1 MAKITYKGG
10 REIAPKRTKEKILW
24 WRYLLVFL
32 TGMVTMVVVLAAT
45 GALTATTYTTKEL
58 ILMFSGNPDDLLQAE
73 YQNLSI
79 LELITTLSQKKF
91 ETLGDINSV
100 TPLVKKTLEE
110 TINPVLEAEL
120 HYAYPWEEISTKPFK
135 LPASDREG
143 VDQNED
149 LSTYL
154 GRAIKEGVTLSSF
167 FNGDNIPELVNLF
180 LYPKDEYGNYDHD
193 HPYTLMDFIT
203 ADSTF
208 FDNIINGIRIKDVI
222 AIDPSDALLSTIGD
236 WKITDF
242 NQENINT
249 LSLSLFLDSTSTN
262 PLIVTL
268 CTWTIGDLKNPDQF
282 NSLKIADLVTVDE
295 NTPQLLI
302 ALINKDYTI
311 ADLQSQNL
319 YNVLT
324 IGEVFDTTGNKF
336 LQAIS
341 GFTLAQLQD
350 YNTIMGLKLGEL
362 FDVEGEGSIVSKFAD
377 TTIEELTSDDWF
389 SNLKITDLY
398 TADEI
403 ASNSILSALVGNNPN
418 IKISDLSDAS
428 VIQSLTIADVLSPE
442 QVAANSI
449 MTALK
454 DYPIGELGDHIN
466 DISLGTLLDIDVSDP
481 STSQLMKTIA
491 GTAVGDLNDKLDNLT
506 LGDVM
511 DLSSYPNL
519 DNDEVKNTS
528 IHNFDNIIDTL
539 KDHLT
544 LKDVVDIVT
553 EGENKSPQILITL
566 KDTPLLEL
574 ADVIPTLKLNQIV
587 PQETLNTH
595 PLLLALANVAILDG
609 DALVDKVNSLELC
622 DIYTRD
628 QCSGILL
635 TIWDNYGG
643 GHLTIDDLPSAIN
656 DLPLVQLLDEYMYE
670 ESTHPE
676 ATRII
681 DGVTYRRIKAVW
693 WYLFTQEGESF
704 TNETKYYVL
713 GAGATYKV
721 DGGFDQ
727 MVTNMTYH
735 MANESIRDLNSAG
748 LLNLKSENVG
758 LLDYPINYAG
768 KHTIGDL
775 TVSEFFDYCMSIITS
790 LNP

>member
-32 TGMVTMVVVLAAT
+32 TGMVTMVVILAAT
-45 GALTATTYTTKEL
+45 GALTATTYTTKEV

-167 FNGDNIPELVNLF
+167 FNGDSIPELVNLF

-222 AIDPSDALLSTIGD
+222 TIDSSDALLSTIGD

-282 NSLKIADLVTVDE
+282 NSLKIADLVTIDE

-377 TTIEELTSDDWF
+377 TTIEKLTSDDWF

-418 IKISDLSDAS
+418 IKISDLSDTS

-466 DISLGTLLDIDVSDP
+466 EISLGTLLDIDVSDP

-693 WYLFTQEGESF
+693 WYLFTQEGETF

-713 GAGATYKV
+713 GVGATYKV

-775 TVSEFFDYCMSIITS
+775 TISEFFDYCMIIITS